1 MDRIL
6 IVSACL
12 VGINCKYNGGNN
24 RCEILVEAFKK
35 GKIIPLCPEQL
46 GGLST
51 PRPPAKISGK
61 DGKDVLNGMG
71 KVLTVEGEQKDVTEN
86 FLKGA
91 YETLYVAELLRDRVV
106 ACILKERSPSCGV
119 KKIYKFET
127 NELKEGMGV
136 TAALLNKKGFKISSS
151 DSLKSIEKFLREIV

>member
-1 MDRIL
+1 MDRVL

-35 GKIIPLCPEQL
+35 GNIVPLCPEQL
-46 GGLST
+46 GGLPT
-51 PRPPAKISGK
+51 PRHPAKISGK
-61 DGKDVLNGMG
+61 DGRDVINGTG

-91 YETLYVAELLRDRVV
+91 YETLYIAELLRDKLL
-106 ACILKERSPSCGV
+106 ACVLKEKSPSCGV

-127 NELKEGMGV
+127 DRLKEGMGV
-136 TAALLNKKGFKISSS
+136 AAALLNEKGFKIISSE
-151 DSLKSIEKFLREIV
+151 DIESIEKILREIG